1 MLAYIPYISIHGSYG
16 VYFRNLKDLIP
27 SSEWRFSVWSFAP
40 PACSSAVLFSC
51 LLHPPKKGLSLGDTV
66 SISFHQ
72 FPTIQTIVSK
82 HMILGIS
89 SSIRNA
95 HRPGCQASIALR
107 PTWSRVVSPNRR
119 LSTLIVLEIPG
130 DTLVIPHSDSLDG
143 IGWFCS
149 STFFFA
155 LLTSSFS
162 LYDAFYEAHCDIVLK
177 CRILAGYNRLV
188 WSYYEKDSERRSE
201 RNVFPL

>member
-1 MLAYIPYISIHGSYG
+1 MLVSGS
-16 VYFRNLKDLIP
+16 
-27 SSEWRFSVWSFAP
+27 A
-40 PACSSAVLFSC
+40 C

-66 SISFHQ
+66 SISFPQ
-72 FPTIQTIVSK
+72 YKPLCQNTWYLGYRRVFETPIVLIEK
-82 HMILGIS
+82 RGCY
-89 SSIRNA
+89 A
-95 HRPGCQASIALR
+95 CQASIALR

-119 LSTLIVLEIPG
+119 SSTLIVLEIPG
-130 DTLVIPHSDSLDG
+130 DTLVITHSDSLDS

-149 STFFFA
+149 STLHVFSA

-162 LYDAFYEAHCDIVLK
+162 LYDAFYEAHCDIILK

-188 WSYYEKDSERRSE
+188 WSYYEKDSERRIE